1 MDSDYG
7 KINHDVLRK
16 IPVQSARVLEIG
28 CGLGRLGQTF
38 KARVPDSVYFGV
50 ELMQNAAEQAR
61 ARLDGVLCANIEHD
75 VARVLELA
83 DSFDALV
90 LDDVL
95 AHFQDPWRVLTEL
108 RSYMTPN
115 GMCVACIPN
124 VGHWRM
130 VAELLQGEWRY
141 GEQGLLDKTDLR
153 FFTLDTAVA
162 LFEKAGWTVLDAL
175 PRKLQSI
182 ETDSALK
189 TLLPA
194 AVAMGMSED
203 KARVN
208 LTAFEWVIRAVNGPA
223 PRVTTVAAVGS
234 TKIAGVT
241 EARVD
246 YPMRTLATLPAAK
259 VHWREGTLVLPD
271 DVHEGVLVLHR
282 ELLTNANFQAQ
293 MEQLIAKG
301 WMVVIDIDDDPYH
314 WHGYIDSDFYA
325 FKSVHAVTVSTEH
338 LADVI
343 RPFNANVQVF
353 ANAIFELPLVKDA
366 GDVAQLSTKIS
377 SDLDVAAETQ
387 SVKASVPQ
395 KLRVFFG
402 ALNRQPDWQA
412 VMAGIVE
419 AALALR
425 DRVEFVVV
433 HDQAFYDALPAEVSK
448 TFLPTL
454 GIAQYTETLATC
466 DIALLPLNDT
476 QFNRCKSDLKLIECA
491 AAQVAVIC
499 SEVVYAKH
507 AAHHAFAS
515 FATTAD
521 EWRDALLNLA
531 NDASLREANIAKGLA
546 YVKEERM
553 HAQQS
558 ASRLAFYQGML
569 VDKENLEAQRS
580 ARLAEWHTKKG

>member
-1 MDSDYG
+1 MPLVLTHAEDPSVDSYDSN
-7 KINHDVLRK
+7 INHDVLRK

-28 CGLGRLGQTF
+28 CGMGRLGQAF
-38 KARVPDSVYFGV
+38 KARVPDCAYFGV
-50 ELMQNAAEQAR
+50 ELMHDAAQEAR

-75 VARVLELA
+75 VSRVRELA
-83 DSFDALV
+83 EHFDALV

-108 RSYMTPN
+108 RSFMTPD

-130 VAELLQGEWRY
+130 VAELLQGKWRY
-141 GEQGLLDKTDLR
+141 ADQGLLDKTHLR
-153 FFTLDTAVA
+153 FFTLDTAVE

-175 PRKLQSI
+175 PRKLQPE
-182 ETDSALK
+182 ETEAALK

-194 AVAMGMSED
+194 AVAMGMSEE

-208 LTAFEWVIRAVNGPA
+208 LTAFQWVIRAVNGPA

-234 TKIAGVT
+234 KKIAGVT

-246 YPMRTLATLPAAK
+246 HPMRSLATLPAAK
-259 VHWREGTLVLPD
+259 VHWREGTLVLPED
-271 DVHEGVLVLHR
+271 AREGVLVLHR
-282 ELLTNANFQAQ
+282 ELLTDEKFQAQ
-293 MEQLIAKG
+293 MEALIAKG
-301 WMVVIDIDDDPYH
+301 WLLVLDMDDDPYH
-314 WHGYIDSDFYA
+314 WSGYVDSDFYA
-325 FKSVHAVTVSTEH
+325 FKAVHAVTVSTEH

-353 ANAIFELPLVKDA
+353 ANAIFELPVVKDA
-366 GDVAQLSTKIS
+366 G
-377 SDLDVAAETQ
+377 
-387 SVKASVPQ
+387 PQ

-412 VMAGIVE
+412 VMAGIVA
-419 AALALR
+419 AALALK

-454 GIAQYTETLATC
+454 GIEQYTQTLGSC

-476 QFNRCKSDLKLIECA
+476 PFNRCKSDLKLIECA

-499 SEVVYAKH
+499 SEVVYAKQ
-507 AAHHAFAS
+507 AAHHTFAS

-521 EWRDALLNLA
+521 EWRDALLQLA
-531 NDASLREANIAKGLA
+531 NDASLREDNIAKGLA
-546 YVKEERM
+546 YVKQERM
-553 HAQQS
+553 HAQHS
-558 ASRLAFYQGML
+558 AARLAFYQGML
-569 VDKENLEAQRS
+569 ADKDNLAAQRAS
-580 ARLAEWHTKKG
+580 RLADWRNNR

>member
-1 MDSDYG
+1 MDSYDSN
-7 KINHDVLRK
+7 INHDVLRK

-28 CGLGRLGQTF
+28 CGMGRLGQAF
-38 KARVPDSVYFGV
+38 KARVPDCAYFGV
-50 ELMQNAAEQAR
+50 ELMHDAAQEAR

-75 VARVLELA
+75 VSRVREL
-83 DSFDALV
+83 SEHFDALV

-108 RSYMTPN
+108 RSFMTPD

-130 VAELLQGEWRY
+130 VAELLQGKWRY
-141 GEQGLLDKTDLR
+141 ADQGLLDKTHLR
-153 FFTLDTAVA
+153 FFTLDTAVE

-175 PRKLQSI
+175 PRKLQPE
-182 ETDSALK
+182 ETEAALK

-194 AVAMGMSED
+194 AVAMGMSEE

-208 LTAFEWVIRAVNGPA
+208 LTAFQWVIRAVNGPA

-234 TKIAGVT
+234 KKIAGVT

-246 YPMRTLATLPAAK
+246 HPMRSLATLPAAK
-259 VHWREGTLVLPD
+259 VHWREGTLVLPED
-271 DVHEGVLVLHR
+271 AREGVLVLHR
-282 ELLTNANFQAQ
+282 ELLTDEKFQAQ
-293 MEQLIAKG
+293 MEALIAKG
-301 WMVVIDIDDDPYH
+301 WLLVLDMDDDPNH
-314 WHGYIDSDFYA
+314 WSGYVDSDFYA
-325 FKSVHAVTVSTEH
+325 FKAVHAVTVSTEH

-353 ANAIFELPLVKDA
+353 ANAIFELPVVKDA
-366 GDVAQLSTKIS
+366 G
-377 SDLDVAAETQ
+377 
-387 SVKASVPQ
+387 PQ

-412 VMAGIVE
+412 VMAGIVA
-419 AALALR
+419 AALALK

-454 GIAQYTETLATC
+454 GIEQYTQTLASC

-476 QFNRCKSDLKLIECA
+476 PFNRCKSDLKLIECA

-499 SEVVYAKH
+499 SEVVYAKQ
-507 AAHHAFAS
+507 AAHHTFAS
-515 FATTAD
+515 FATSAD
-521 EWRDALLNLA
+521 EWRDALLQLA

-546 YVKEERM
+546 YVKQERM
-553 HAQQS
+553 HAQHS
-558 ASRLAFYQGML
+558 AARLAFYQGML
-569 VDKENLEAQRS
+569 ADKDNLAAQRAS
-580 ARLAEWHTKKG
+580 RLADWRNNR

>member
-1 MDSDYG
+1 VHSYYG
-7 KINHDVLRK
+7 NVNQDVLRK

-28 CGLGRLGQTF
+28 CGLGRLGQAF
-38 KARVPDSVYFGV
+38 KARVPGCAYFGV
-50 ELMQNAAEQAR
+50 ELMHEVAQEAR

-75 VARVLELA
+75 VSRVRELA
-83 DSFDALV
+83 EHFDALV
-90 LDDVL
+90 LGDVL
-95 AHFQDPWRVLTEL
+95 EHFQDPWRVLTEL
-108 RSYMTPN
+108 RSFMTPD

-124 VGHWRM
+124 VGHWSM
-130 VAELLQGEWRY
+130 VAELLQGKWRY
-141 GEQGLLDKTDLR
+141 ADQGLLDKTHLR
-153 FFTLDTAVA
+153 FFTLDTAVE

-175 PRKLQSI
+175 PRKLQPE
-182 ETDSALK
+182 ETEAALK

-208 LTAFEWVIRAVNGPA
+208 LTAFQWVIRAVNGPA

-234 TKIAGVT
+234 KKVAGVT

-246 YPMRTLATLPAAK
+246 HPMRSLATLPAAK
-259 VHWREGTLVLPD
+259 VHWREGTLVLPED
-271 DVHEGVLVLHR
+271 AREGVLVLHR
-282 ELLTNANFQAQ
+282 ELLTDAKFQAQ
-293 MEQLIAKG
+293 MEALIAKG
-301 WMVVIDIDDDPYH
+301 WLLVLDMDDDPNH
-314 WHGYIDSDFYA
+314 WSDYVDSDFYA
-325 FKSVHAVTVSTEH
+325 FKAVHAVTVSTEH
-338 LADVI
+338 LADVV

-353 ANAIFELPLVKDA
+353 ANAIFELPWVKDVRHKTDQGA
-366 GDVAQLSTKIS
+366 DLNAH
-377 SDLDVAAETQ
+377 LDVASEAQRVEP
-387 SVKASVPQ
+387 SDSQ

-419 AALALR
+419 AALALK

-433 HDQAFYDALPAEVSK
+433 HDQAFYDALPADVSK
-448 TFLPTL
+448 TFSPTL
-454 GIAQYTETLATC
+454 GIEQYTQTLASC

-476 QFNRCKSDLKLIECA
+476 PFNRCKSDLKLIECA

-507 AAHHAFAS
+507 AAHATFAS

-521 EWRDALLNLA
+521 EWRDALLKLA
-531 NDASLREANIAKGLA
+531 NDVSLREDNIAKGLA
-546 YVKEERM
+546 YVKKERM

-558 ASRLAFYQGML
+558 AARLAFYQGMMA
-569 VDKENLEAQRS
+569 DKDNLAAQRV
-580 ARLAEWHTKKG
+580 ARVADWRAKR

>member
-1 MDSDYG
+1 MDSYDSN
-7 KINHDVLRK
+7 INHDVLRK

-28 CGLGRLGQTF
+28 CGLGRLGQAF
-38 KARVPDSVYFGV
+38 KARVPDSAYFGV
-50 ELMQNAAEQAR
+50 ELMHDAAQEAR

-75 VARVLELA
+75 VSRVRELA
-83 DSFDALV
+83 EHFDALV

-108 RSYMTPN
+108 RSFMTPD

-130 VAELLQGEWRY
+130 VAELLQGKWRY
-141 GEQGLLDKTDLR
+141 ADQGLLDKTHLR
-153 FFTLDTAVA
+153 FFTLDTAVE

-175 PRKLQSI
+175 PRKLQPE
-182 ETDSALK
+182 ETEAALK

-208 LTAFEWVIRAVNGPA
+208 LTAFQWVIRAVNGPA

-234 TKIAGVT
+234 KKIAGVT

-246 YPMRTLATLPAAK
+246 HPMRSLATLPAAK
-259 VHWREGTLVLPD
+259 VHWREGTLVLPED
-271 DVHEGVLVLHR
+271 AREGVLVLHR
-282 ELLTNANFQAQ
+282 ELLTDEKFQAQ
-293 MEQLIAKG
+293 MEALIAKG
-301 WMVVIDIDDDPYH
+301 WLLVLDMDDDPNH
-314 WHGYIDSDFYA
+314 WSGYVDSDFYA
-325 FKSVHAVTVSTEH
+325 FKAVHAVTVSTEH

-353 ANAIFELPLVKDA
+353 ANAIFELPVVKDA
-366 GDVAQLSTKIS
+366 G
-377 SDLDVAAETQ
+377 
-387 SVKASVPQ
+387 PQ

-412 VMAGIVE
+412 VIAGIVE
-419 AALALR
+419 AALALK

-448 TFLPTL
+448 TFSPTL
-454 GIAQYTETLATC
+454 GIEQYTQTLASC

-476 QFNRCKSDLKLIECA
+476 PFNRCKSDLKLIECA

-499 SEVVYAKH
+499 SEVVYAKQ
-507 AAHHAFAS
+507 ATHHTFAS

-521 EWRDALLNLA
+521 EWRDALLKLA

-546 YVKEERM
+546 YVKQERM

-558 ASRLAFYQGML
+558 AARLAFYQGML
-569 VDKENLEAQRS
+569 ADKDNLAAQRA
-580 ARLAEWHTKKG
+580 ARLADWRNNR

>member
-1 MDSDYG
+1 MDSYDSN
-7 KINHDVLRK
+7 INHDVLRK

-28 CGLGRLGQTF
+28 CGMGRLGQAF
-38 KARVPDSVYFGV
+38 KARVPDCAYFGV
-50 ELMQNAAEQAR
+50 ELMHDAAQEAR

-75 VARVLELA
+75 VSRVREL
-83 DSFDALV
+83 SEHFDALV

-108 RSYMTPN
+108 RSFMTPD

-130 VAELLQGEWRY
+130 VAELLQGKWRY
-141 GEQGLLDKTDLR
+141 ADQGLLDKTHLR
-153 FFTLDTAVA
+153 FFTLDTAVE

-175 PRKLQSI
+175 PRKLQPE
-182 ETDSALK
+182 ETEAALK

-194 AVAMGMSED
+194 AVAMGMSEE

-208 LTAFEWVIRAVNGPA
+208 LTAFQWVIRAVNGPA

-234 TKIAGVT
+234 KKVAGVT

-246 YPMRTLATLPAAK
+246 HPMRSLATLPAAK
-259 VHWREGTLVLPD
+259 VHWREGTLVLPED
-271 DVHEGVLVLHR
+271 AREGVLVLHR
-282 ELLTNANFQAQ
+282 ELLTDAKFQAQ
-293 MEQLIAKG
+293 MEALIAKG
-301 WMVVIDIDDDPYH
+301 WLLVLDMDDDPNH
-314 WHGYIDSDFYA
+314 WSGYVDSDFYA
-325 FKSVHAVTVSTEH
+325 FKAVHAVTVSTEH

-353 ANAIFELPLVKDA
+353 ANAIFELPVVKDA
-366 GDVAQLSTKIS
+366 G
-377 SDLDVAAETQ
+377 
-387 SVKASVPQ
+387 PQ

-412 VMAGIVE
+412 VMAGIVA
-419 AALALR
+419 AALALK

-454 GIAQYTETLATC
+454 GIEQYTQTLATC

-476 QFNRCKSDLKLIECA
+476 PFNRCKSDLKLIECA

-499 SEVVYAKH
+499 SEVVYAKQ
-507 AAHHAFAS
+507 AAHHTFAS

-521 EWRDALLNLA
+521 EWRDALLQLA
-531 NDASLREANIAKGLA
+531 NDASLREDNIAKGLA
-546 YVKEERM
+546 YVKQERM
-553 HAQQS
+553 HAQHS
-558 ASRLAFYQGML
+558 AARLAFYQGML
-569 VDKENLEAQRS
+569 ADKDNLAAQRAS
-580 ARLAEWHTKKG
+580 RLADWRNNR

>member
-1 MDSDYG
+1 MDSYYG
-7 KINHDVLRK
+7 NINHDVLRK
-16 IPVQSARVLEIG
+16 IPVRSARVLEIG
-28 CGLGRLGQTF
+28 CGMGRLGQAF
-38 KARVPDSVYFGV
+38 KARVPDSAFFGV
-50 ELMQNAAEQAR
+50 ELMHDAAQEAR
-61 ARLDGVLCANIEHD
+61 SRLDGVLCANIEHD
-75 VARVLELA
+75 VSRVRELA
-83 DSFDALV
+83 ERFDALV
-90 LDDVL
+90 LGDVL
-95 AHFQDPWRVLTEL
+95 EHFQDPWRVLTEL
-108 RSYMTPN
+108 RSFMTTD

-124 VGHWRM
+124 VGHWSM
-130 VAELLQGEWRY
+130 VAELLQGKWRY
-141 GEQGLLDKTDLR
+141 ADQGLLDKTHLR
-153 FFTLDTAVA
+153 FFTLDTAVE

-175 PRKLQSI
+175 PRKLQPK
-182 ETDSALK
+182 ETESALK

-208 LTAFEWVIRAVNGPA
+208 LTAFQWVIRAVNGPA

-234 TKIAGVT
+234 KKVAGVT

-246 YPMRTLATLPAAK
+246 HPMRSLATLPAAK
-259 VHWREGTLVLPD
+259 VHWREGTLVLPED
-271 DVHEGVLVLHR
+271 AREGVLVLHR
-282 ELLTNANFQAQ
+282 ELLTDAKFQAQ
-293 MEQLIAKG
+293 MENLIAKG
-301 WMVVIDIDDDPYH
+301 WLLVLDMDDDPNH
-314 WHGYIDSDFYA
+314 WSDYVDSDFYA
-325 FKSVHAVTVSTEH
+325 FKAVHAVTVSTEH
-338 LADVI
+338 LADVV

-353 ANAIFELPLVKDA
+353 ENAIFELPPK
-366 GDVAQLSTKIS
+366 KIARHKT
-377 SDLDVAAETQ
+377 DQEADLNAHLDVRDGAVRIET
-387 SVKASVPQ
+387 SGSQ

-412 VMAGIVE
+412 VMAGIVQ
-419 AALALR
+419 AALQLK

-454 GIAQYTETLATC
+454 GIEQYTQTLASC

-476 QFNRCKSDLKLIECA
+476 PFNRCKSDLKLIECA

-507 AAHHAFAS
+507 AVHATFAS

-521 EWRDALLNLA
+521 EWRDALLKLA

-546 YVKEERM
+546 YVKKERM

-558 ASRLAFYQGML
+558 ATRLAFYQGMMA
-569 VDKENLEAQRS
+569 DKDNLATQRV
-580 ARLAEWHTKKG
+580 ARVADWRAKR

>member
-1 MDSDYG
+1 MDSYDSN
-7 KINHDVLRK
+7 INHDVLRK

-28 CGLGRLGQTF
+28 CGMGRLGQAF
-38 KARVPDSVYFGV
+38 KARVPDCAYFGV
-50 ELMQNAAEQAR
+50 ELMHDAAQEAR

-75 VARVLELA
+75 VSRVRELA
-83 DSFDALV
+83 ERFDALV

-108 RSYMTPN
+108 RSFMTPD

-130 VAELLQGEWRY
+130 VAELLQGKWRY
-141 GEQGLLDKTDLR
+141 ADQGLLDKTHLR
-153 FFTLDTAVA
+153 FFTLDTAVE

-175 PRKLQSI
+175 PRKLQPE
-182 ETDSALK
+182 ETEAALK

-194 AVAMGMSED
+194 AVAMGMSEE

-208 LTAFEWVIRAVNGPA
+208 LTAFQWVIRAVNGPA

-234 TKIAGVT
+234 KKIAGVT

-246 YPMRTLATLPAAK
+246 HPMRSLATLPAAK
-259 VHWREGTLVLPD
+259 VHWREGTLVLPED
-271 DVHEGVLVLHR
+271 AREGVLVLHR
-282 ELLTNANFQAQ
+282 ELLTDEKFQAQ
-293 MEQLIAKG
+293 MEALIAKG
-301 WMVVIDIDDDPYH
+301 WLLVLDMDDDPNH
-314 WHGYIDSDFYA
+314 WSGYVDSDFYA
-325 FKSVHAVTVSTEH
+325 FKAVHAVTVSTEH

-353 ANAIFELPLVKDA
+353 ANAIFELPVVKDA
-366 GDVAQLSTKIS
+366 G
-377 SDLDVAAETQ
+377 
-387 SVKASVPQ
+387 PQ

-412 VMAGIVE
+412 VMEGIVE
-419 AALALR
+419 AALSLK

-433 HDQAFYDALPAEVSK
+433 HDQAFHDALPAEVSK

-454 GIAQYTETLATC
+454 GIEQYTQTLATC

-476 QFNRCKSDLKLIECA
+476 PFNRCKSDLKLIECA

-499 SEVVYAKH
+499 SEVVYAKQ
-507 AAHHAFAS
+507 AAHHTFAS

-521 EWRDALLNLA
+521 EWRDALLQLA
-531 NDASLREANIAKGLA
+531 NDASLREDNIAKGLA
-546 YVKEERM
+546 YVKQERM
-553 HAQQS
+553 HAQHS

-569 VDKENLEAQRS
+569 ADKENLAAQRA
-580 ARLAEWHTKKG
+580 ARLADWRNNR